1 MEISNIEKLIK
12 NFKDLEPEKLCDD
25 GIEKLDEVSK
35 ILKDIQ
41 FGIENGSN
49 IIFKYF
55 TKIKINVA
63 KDKVDKNVIDLIK
76 IAIDYIGEYKIYL
89 ES

>member
-1 MEISNIEKLIK
+1 MKISNIEKLIID
-12 NFKDLEPEKLCDD
+12 FKDLEPEKMCDD

-35 ILKDIQ
+35 ILEGIQ

-49 IIFKYF
+49 IIYKYI
-55 TKIKINVA
+55 TKIKINIA
-63 KDKVDKNVIDLIK
+63 KDNLDKNVIDLIK